1 MTFEVSNEKTF
12 ECTSVSVECQVQ
24 PTVAS
29 DLVATLLWDNQ
40 EESEEPAIT
49 GTLGR

>member
-1 MTFEVSNEKTF
+1 MKYEVSNEKTF

-29 DLVATLLWDNQ
+29 YLVASDNQ
-40 EESEEPAIT
+40 EESEEPAI
-49 GTLGR
+49 